1 MNARLQAP
9 WSTPSTDIAPAPA
22 EGLSRV
28 SVQRHVGALEHSD
41 HDWVIDEAPVAL
53 VYNGVSHVVMLA
65 TPTALE
71 DFAVGFSLSEG
82 LLHGV
87 DELRDLRV
95 EPAPPSSQGVQGFS
109 VHLEVSPRAFD
120 RFKDRRRQLA
130 GRTGCGLC
138 GIDSLQAFEDAL
150 PTQRLVMPDA
160 AHNPAEASAAIA
172 SATARHDPSATVR
185 RALRTLPAHQT
196 LQAHSGACH
205 AAAWATPDGT
215 LTTVCEDVGRHNAL
229 DKLIGALA
237 LAGQLPM
244 SNVSPESN
252 LAHSGAENG
261 LVVVS
266 SRASHEMVS
275 KCVRVGVG
283 TLGAIS
289 APTSLAIAL
298 AQRSSLRLFG
308 FCRGDAVVAY
318 A

>member
-1 MNARLQAP
+1 MNARVEAGIPPGPHTAP
-9 WSTPSTDIAPAPA
+9 I

-28 SVQRHVGALEHSD
+28 DVQRHVGLHQHSD
-41 HDWVIDEAPVAL
+41 QDWVIDEAPVAL

-95 EPAPPSSQGVQGFS
+95 EPHLSSSRHGPGYS
-109 VHLEVSPRAFD
+109 VHLEVSPRAFS

-138 GIDSLQAFEDAL
+138 GIDSLQTFEDTL
-150 PTQRLVMPDA
+150 P
-160 AHNPAEASAAIA
+160 
-172 SATARHDPSATVR
+172 VR
-185 RALRTLPAHQT
+185 RVQGPLWDASHAVRGALSRLPAHQA

-205 AAAWATPDGT
+205 AAAWATVEGE
-215 LTTVCEDVGRHNAL
+215 LSCVREDVGRHNAL
-229 DKLIGALA
+229 DKLLGALA

-244 SNVSPESN
+244 SSDGSN
-252 LAHSGAENG
+252 AVGSG

-289 APTSLAIAL
+289 APTSLAVSMARR
-298 AQRSSLRLFG
+298 QGLRLYG

-318 A
+318 G

>member
-1 MNARLQAP
+1 MNARL
-9 WSTPSTDIAPAPA
+9 TPPPT
-22 EGLSRV
+22 GLSRV
-28 SVQRHVGALEHSD
+28 SVQRHVGALRHAD

-82 LLHGV
+82 LLNDV
-87 DELRDLRV
+87 DELRDLRI
-95 EPAPPSSQGVQGFS
+95 EPSHVGDADVAGFS
-109 VHLEVSPRAFD
+109 VHLDVSPRAFD

-138 GIDSLQAFEDAL
+138 GIDSLQAFEAAL
-150 PTQRLVMPDA
+150 PAPLQAATQP
-160 AHNPAEASAAIA
+160 AHPEPP
-172 SATARHDPSATVR
+172 DPSIAVR
-185 RALRTLPAHQT
+185 LALRALPGHQA

-205 AAAWATPDGT
+205 AAAWATADGE
-215 LTTVCEDVGRHNAL
+215 LSTVREDVGRHNAL

-237 LAGQLPM
+237 LAGRLP
-244 SNVSPESN
+244 SPHASP
-252 LAHSGAENG
+252 GAPASSAAQPVAEHG

-275 KCVRVGVG
+275 KCARVGVG

-298 AQRSSLRLFG
+298 AQRNGLRLFG